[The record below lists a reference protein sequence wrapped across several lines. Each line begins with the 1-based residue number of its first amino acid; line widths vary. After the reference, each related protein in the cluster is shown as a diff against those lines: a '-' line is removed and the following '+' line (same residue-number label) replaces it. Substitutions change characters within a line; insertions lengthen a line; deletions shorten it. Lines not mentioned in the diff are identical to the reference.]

1 MSVKV
6 RLLFF
11 AKARELV
18 GVAETE
24 TTRLFGDKATDTA
37 TAETTTA
44 DTATAETATSE
55 SSTTATSTTTT
66 TTTTTTTGSEL
77 FKAVL
82 ALYPDLVLIK
92 DSIILAH
99 NLEYIDVGGS
109 TPIIVKEGDEI
120 AIIPPVSGG

>member
-66 TTTTTTTGSEL
+66 TTTTGSEL

>member
-66 TTTTTTTGSEL
+66 TTTTTTGSEL

>member
-11 AKARELV
+11 AKDRELV

-55 SSTTATSTTTT
+55 SSTTATSTTT

>member
-66 TTTTTTTGSEL
+66 TTTTTGSEL